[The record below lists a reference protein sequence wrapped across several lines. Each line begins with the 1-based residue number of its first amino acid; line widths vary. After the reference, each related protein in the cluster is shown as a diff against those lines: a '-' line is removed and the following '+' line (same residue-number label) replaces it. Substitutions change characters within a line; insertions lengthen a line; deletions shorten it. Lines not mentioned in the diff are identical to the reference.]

1 MKVIAR
7 KVGTGKTKELLFDAF
22 MHRAQVLTTNKRALQ
37 AKAHAYGLV
46 GIDIIDLEDLA
57 AFNYDA
63 TRPLYIH
70 KITDVMQEIL
80 NSDFDQLKL
89 EEVSVTIGD

>member
-7 KVGTGKTKELLFDAF
+7 SVGTGKTKELLFDAF
-22 MHRAQVLTTNKRALQ
+22 MKKAQVLTTNKRALQ
-37 AKAHAYGLV
+37 AKAHAYGFV

-57 AFNYDA
+57 EYNYDV

-80 NSDFDQLKL
+80 NSDFDHLKL
-89 EEVSVTIGD
+89 EEISITVGD